1 MRPRHRSFEDQ
12 GEFRWNTNVVM
23 EQGSDLINIILGSSV
38 LKKFSR
44 CTWRNILEALIQ
56 TEARIAWTIVMVQ
69 EGVGCDGGR
78 SEWKSISKEFFFILK
93 NNGEL
98 ITLQAS
104 WILQKM
110 KSETWLQELEKALN
124 M

>member
-1 MRPRHRSFEDQ
+1 M
-12 GEFRWNTNVVM
+12 VM
-23 EQGSDLINIILGSSV
+23 EQGSDLLNIILGNSV
-38 LKKFSR
+38 QLKKFSR
-44 CTWRNILEALIQ
+44 CTWGNILEALIQ
-56 TEARIAWTIVMVQ
+56 TEARIAWTIVIAQ

-93 NNGEL
+93 NNEEL

-104 WILQKM
+104 WILQKV
-110 KSETWLQELEKALN
+110 KSQTRLQELEKKALN